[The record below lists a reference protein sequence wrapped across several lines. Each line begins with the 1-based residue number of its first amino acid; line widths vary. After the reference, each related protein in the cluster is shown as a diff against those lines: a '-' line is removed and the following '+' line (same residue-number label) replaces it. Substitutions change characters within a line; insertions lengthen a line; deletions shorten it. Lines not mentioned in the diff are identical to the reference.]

1 MVLSSAALKCISLV
15 VLAWDINLVFAPV
28 SMFAKGVIRDANRP
42 FSMSKRA
49 CKWGSD
55 ASLKFC

>member
-15 VLAWDINLVFAPV
+15 VLAWDIHLVFAPV

-42 FSMSKRA
+42 FPRSKRA
-49 CKWGSD
+49 CKGG
-55 ASLKFC
+55 